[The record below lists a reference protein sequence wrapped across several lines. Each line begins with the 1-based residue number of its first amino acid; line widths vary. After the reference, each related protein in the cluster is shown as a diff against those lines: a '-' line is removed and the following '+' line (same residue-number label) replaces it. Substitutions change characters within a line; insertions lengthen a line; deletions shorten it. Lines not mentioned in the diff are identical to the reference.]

1 MQPRG
6 CHRLVQVPSPLSNQ
20 VCASLVH
27 VCSNTSIVS
36 VVIVHVSHVF
46 TILDCSVSYIITSA
60 QWYCTVLC
68 VHAHT
73 RPHLMSI
80 TSTEFEC
87 ELQEVWSVRKNVHHT
102 ALTRTNNEIIT
113 ANHNEPTRVYSRH
126 KQGGQINS
134 RSLPGEHKQPAGKM
148 K

>member
-1 MQPRG
+1 
-6 CHRLVQVPSPLSNQ
+6 
-20 VCASLVH
+20 
-27 VCSNTSIVS
+27 
-36 VVIVHVSHVF
+36 
-46 TILDCSVSYIITSA
+46 
-60 QWYCTVLC
+60 
-68 VHAHT
+68 
-73 RPHLMSI
+73 MSI

-148 K
+148 KYLYVGKEVKNRRTLAGRNEREGRRRDDEV